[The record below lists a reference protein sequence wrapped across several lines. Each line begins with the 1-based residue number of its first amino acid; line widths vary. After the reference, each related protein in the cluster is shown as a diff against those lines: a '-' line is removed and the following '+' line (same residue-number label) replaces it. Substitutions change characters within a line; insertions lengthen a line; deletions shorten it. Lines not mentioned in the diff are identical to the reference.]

1 MLSRVPLRLR
11 LTLAFT
17 LASALA
23 LGLLGTF
30 VAVTVTRSLEERLH
44 DIVGSELESLLAEPP
59 ADRAAIVRQST
70 GEVFMQLRQGSR
82 LTRAPSLR
90 TTITAPKGFSNR
102 TVRLADDEGVE
113 AEYSL
118 IYVRQIDGQEIAV
131 GTTRDDTDAAAASVR
146 RQLLIGIP
154 SALLL
159 AAGLGYLIAGAG
171 LRPIERMREHASVI
185 SSRRSSARLPLP
197 AAHDELYRLGVT
209 LNEMLDRLDA
219 GLIRERRFVAE
230 ASHELRTPLALLRT
244 EIDLALAQQRS
255 AAELEAA
262 LRSASEET
270 ERLIAL
276 ANGLLDVA
284 STDSDHLSLECT
296 AVDLGSLVS
305 SVAERFRPALDAER
319 RELSF
324 ACPERIVVEADRLR
338 LEQAVSNL
346 IDNAVRHGSGRVG
359 VVVHRAGDGAVIEIV
374 DAGPGIEPELLARA
388 IEPFAHGRTSA
399 GAGLGLAI
407 VRAIVDA
414 HGGEVTLA
422 NVDGQG
428 SGTRVRVSLP
438 TGDQPRR

>member
-11 LTLAFT
+11 VTLAFAI
-17 LASALA
+17 ASALA

-30 VAVTVTRSLEERLH
+30 VAITVSRSLEERLH
-44 DIVGSELESLLAEPP
+44 DTLGSELESLLAHPA
-59 ADRAAIVRQST
+59 ADRAAVVRQST
-70 GEVFMQLRQGSR
+70 DEVFMQLRQGSH

-90 TTITAPKGFSNR
+90 TTISAPAGFSNR

-118 IYVRQIDGQEIAV
+118 VYVRHVDGQEITV
-131 GTTRDDTDAAAASVR
+131 GTTRDDSDATAASIR
-146 RQLLIGIP
+146 RGLMIGIP

-159 AAGLGYLIAGAG
+159 AAVLGYVIAGAG
-171 LRPIERMREHASVI
+171 LRPIERMRQQASVI
-185 SSRRSSARLPLP
+185 SSQRSSARLPLP
-197 AAHDELYRLGVT
+197 AARDELHRLGVT

-244 EIDLALAQQRS
+244 EIDLALAQERP

-262 LRSASEET
+262 LHSASEET

-284 STDSDHLSLECT
+284 SADSDRFSLERT
-296 AVDLGSLVS
+296 AVDVGSLVS
-305 SVAERFRPALDAER
+305 SIVERFRATLAAQR

-324 ACPERIVVEADRLR
+324 TCPEQVVVDADRLR

-346 IDNAVRHGSGRVG
+346 IDNAVRHGSGRIEIG
-359 VVVHRAGDGAVIEIV
+359 VHRTGDRAVVEVV
-374 DAGPGIEPELLARA
+374 DAGPGIDPDLLDQA

-407 VRAIVDA
+407 VRAIADA

-422 NVDGQG
+422 NVEGPPP
-428 SGTRVRVSLP
+428 GTRVTLSLP
-438 TGDQPRR
+438 MGD

>member
-11 LTLAFT
+11 VTLAFAV
-17 LASALA
+17 ASALA
-23 LGLLGTF
+23 LGLLGAF
-30 VAVTVTRSLEERLH
+30 VAVTVSRGLEEGLR
-44 DIVGSELESLLAEPP
+44 DAVESELDALLAKP
-59 ADRAAIVRQST
+59 AAERAAIVRQSS
-70 GEVFMQLRQGSR
+70 GEVFMQLRQGSQ
-82 LTRAPSLR
+82 LTRAPRLR
-90 TTITAPKGFSNR
+90 TTISAPEGFSNR

-113 AEYSL
+113 PEYSL
-118 IYVRQIDGQEIAV
+118 VYVTHIDGQEITV
-131 GTTRDDTDAAAASVR
+131 GTTRDDADAAGASIR

-154 SALLL
+154 SALLV
-159 AAGLGYLIAGAG
+159 AAVLGYLIAGAG
-171 LRPIERMREHASVI
+171 LRPIERMREHASAI
-185 SSRRSSARLPLP
+185 SSRRSSTRLPLP
-197 AAHDELYRLGVT
+197 AAHDELRRLGVT

-244 EIDLALAQQRS
+244 ELDLALAQPRS
-255 AAELEAA
+255 ADELGAA

-284 STDSDHLSLECT
+284 STETDQLSLERT

-305 SVAERFRPALDAER
+305 SVAGRFRASLNAEKR
-319 RELSF
+319 NLSVT
-324 ACPERIVVEADRLR
+324 CPQQVVVEADRLR

-346 IDNAVRHGSGRVG
+346 IDNAVRHGSGRVE
-359 VVVHRAGDGAVIEIV
+359 VRVDRTGDRAVIEIA
-374 DAGPGIEPELLARA
+374 DAGPGLDPELLARA
-388 IEPFAHGRTSA
+388 TEPFAHGRTSS

-422 NVDGQG
+422 NAEAWAG
-428 SGTRVRVSLP
+428 GTRVTVSLP
-438 TGDQPRR
+438 IN

>member
-1 MLSRVPLRLR
+1 MLSRLPLRLR
-11 LTLAFT
+11 VTLAFALT
-17 LASALA
+17 SALA

-30 VAVTVTRSLEERLH
+30 VAITVSRSLEERLH
-44 DIVGSELESLLAEPP
+44 DTVSSELQSLLAEPA

-70 GEVFMQLRQGSR
+70 GEVFMQLRQGSH

-90 TTITAPKGFSNR
+90 TKISAPEGFSNR

-118 IYVRQIDGQEIAV
+118 VYVRHVDGQEIAM
-131 GTTRDDTDAAAASVR
+131 GTTRDDSDAAAASIR

-159 AAGLGYLIAGAG
+159 AAALGYVIAGAG

-197 AAHDELYRLGVT
+197 AARDELHRLGVT

-244 EIDLALAQQRS
+244 EIDLALAQERS

-262 LRSASEET
+262 LQSASEET

-284 STDSDHLSLECT
+284 SADSDHLSLERT
-296 AVDLGSLVS
+296 AIDLGSLVS
-305 SVAERFRPALDAER
+305 SVVERFRPALDAER
-319 RELSF
+319 RVLSF
-324 ACPERIVVEADRLR
+324 VCPDRIVVEADRLR

-346 IDNAVRHGSGRVG
+346 IDNAVRHGSGRVEVG
-359 VVVHRAGDGAVIEIV
+359 VHRTDDRAVIEIV
-374 DAGPGIEPELLARA
+374 DAGPGIDPELLGRA
-388 IEPFAHGRTSA
+388 MEPFAHGRTSG
-399 GAGLGLAI
+399 GAGVGLAI

-414 HGGEVTLA
+414 HSGDVTLA
-422 NVDGQG
+422 NSEGPG
-428 SGTRVRVSLP
+428 GGTQVTVSLP
-438 TGDQPRR
+438 MGD

>member
-11 LTLAFT
+11 VTLAFAVT
-17 LASALA
+17 SALA

-30 VAVTVTRSLEERLH
+30 VAITVSRSLEERLH
-44 DIVGSELESLLAEPP
+44 DTLGSELESLLAHPA
-59 ADRAAIVRQST
+59 ADRAAVVRQST
-70 GEVFMQLRQGSR
+70 DEVFMQLRQGSH

-90 TTITAPKGFSNR
+90 TTISAPAGFSNR

-118 IYVRQIDGQEIAV
+118 VYVRHVDGQEITV
-131 GTTRDDTDAAAASVR
+131 GTTRDDSDATAASIR

-154 SALLL
+154 IALVLASALGYIV
-159 AAGLGYLIAGAG
+159 AGVG
-171 LRPIERMREHASVI
+171 LRPIERMRQQASVI
-185 SSRRSSARLPLP
+185 SSQRSSTRLPLP
-197 AAHDELYRLGVT
+197 AARDELHRLGVT

-219 GLIRERRFVAE
+219 GLMRERRFVAE

-244 EIDLALAQQRS
+244 EIDLALAQPRS
-255 AAELEAA
+255 AAELESA
-262 LRSASEET
+262 LHSASEET

-284 STDSDHLSLECT
+284 SSDADHLSLERT
-296 AVDLGSLVS
+296 AVDLGSMVS
-305 SVAERFRPALDAER
+305 SVVERFRAAVDAER
-319 RELSF
+319 RVLSF
-324 ACPERIVVEADRLR
+324 GCPDRVVVEADRLR

-346 IDNAVRHGSGRVG
+346 IDNAVRHGSGPVEVDVR
-359 VVVHRAGDGAVIEIV
+359 RAGGSAVIQIV
-374 DAGPGIEPELLARA
+374 DAGPGIHPELLGRA
-388 IEPFAHGRTSA
+388 TEPFAHGRTSG

-422 NVDGQG
+422 NAEGRG
-428 SGTRVRVSLP
+428 GGTRVTVSLP
-438 TGDQPRR
+438 LGV